1 MNAWNAPWFYWAVGV
16 AIGFPVGLIAL
27 TELHHT
33 LLRRHSRLARQVS
46 LLRNYLLPLG
56 ALLLLL
62 VKASQ
67 VPAGE
72 ITVRM
77 LTTVFGFLVLVLVL
91 SGLNATVFE
100 GAPEDS
106 WRKRLPAIFLDVGRF
121 ALIGVGLLLILSYIW
136 GVRVAGLFTALGV
149 TSVVIGLML
158 QNSVGQVVSGLFML
172 FEQPF
177 RINDWLDTGTARG
190 RVVEVNWR
198 AVHIDTGSGMRI
210 MPNSMLASTSFTNL
224 SRPSGAHKL
233 ALTTTFSAADPPEKV
248 CAMLS
253 RVARALPD
261 LRADSEP
268 KSVPVGNAEYRTTI
282 GLNSPADDGAA
293 RATFLR
299 WIWYAAR
306 REGLHLDDT
315 DDDYSTTQRVEH
327 ALRTVVAPAMRLSAD
342 EQRSLQSCSRLI
354 RYGAGEIVEYAGQV
368 PAGMTFLV
376 AGRVQLTALA
386 DDGSVI
392 GLSTLIEGSFLGLTA
407 LTRQPNMA
415 TAYALDEVTALEIDR
430 EHLEH
435 LVMRE
440 PLLLQSFGN
449 ILEERQ
455 SKVRQALHGER
466 PAEHAVQAGVSS
478 GPPHL
483 AG

>member
-1 MNAWNAPWFYWAVGV
+1 MMNAWHSSWFYWAVGV
-16 AIGFPVGLIAL
+16 AVGFPLVLIVL
-27 TELHHT
+27 TELHQT
-33 LLRRHSRLARQVS
+33 LVRRNSRLARQVG
-46 LLRNYLLPLG
+46 LLRNYLLPLA

-67 VPAGE
+67 IPAGE
-72 ITVRM
+72 VPVRM
-77 LTTVFGFLVLVLVL
+77 LTTLFGFLVLVLLL

-100 GAPEDS
+100 GAPEES

-121 ALIGVGLLLILSYIW
+121 ALIGVGLVLILSYIW
-136 GVRVAGLFTALGV
+136 GVRVGGLFTALGV

-158 QNSVGQVVSGLFML
+158 QNSVGQIVSGLFML

-190 RVVEVNWR
+190 RVVEANWR

-210 MPNSMLASTSFTNL
+210 TPNSVLATTAFTNL
-224 SRPSGAHKL
+224 SRPAGSHKL
-233 ALTTTFSAADPPEKV
+233 GMTTTFSTADPPDQV

-253 RVARALPD
+253 RVALGLPQ
-261 LRADSEP
+261 LKPDSVP
-268 KSVPVGNAEYRTTI
+268 RSVPVGGAQYRTSI

-293 RATFLR
+293 KATFLR

-306 REGLHLDDT
+306 REGLHLDNS
-315 DDDYSTTQRVEH
+315 DDDYSTPERVEK
-327 ALRTVVAPAMRLSAD
+327 AVRIVVAPALRLNAD
-342 EQRSLQSCSRLI
+342 EQRSLHSCARLI
-354 RYGAGEIVEYAGQV
+354 RYGADETVEYAGQV
-368 PAGMTFLV
+368 PKGMTFLV
-376 AGRVQLTALA
+376 AGRVQLTAMA
-386 DDGSVI
+386 DDGSVVPI
-392 GLSTLIEGSFLGLTA
+392 STLVEGSFLGLTA

-415 TAYALDEVTALEIDR
+415 SAYALEEVTALEIDR

-440 PLLLQSFGN
+440 PLLLQNFGH

-455 SKVRQALHGER
+455 SKVRQARRGER
-466 PAEHAVQAGVSS
+466 VA
-478 GPPHL
+478 
-483 AG
+483 